1 MEPRWLIGEPASD
14 DQAGQQAEQA
24 KVDQEAEI
32 IEPVIQG
39 TYKGKTA
46 AQWREEAQACTRR
59 SGESF
64 DRCDTDGFLSQWA
77 DDTTAR
83 RYEMYARLAEKDGIW
98 EFPALFNLVGG
109 LVPDA
114 VWIKTKLNKWVW
126 RIGSGEA
133 VAWFDPSRAR
143 SGARRRANDAAKG
156 YQVGTIRARAYVA
169 SSGSGRG
176 LSGVMSVGFYIGRD
190 EDSPIEIVDNGTLG
204 TRYTDW

>member
-14 DQAGQQAEQA
+14 DQADQQAEQA

-59 SGESF
+59 SGESN
-64 DRCDTDGFLSQWA
+64 
-77 DDTTAR
+77 DTTAR
-83 RYEMYARLAEKDGIW
+83 KYMMYAQLAEKDGIW
-98 EFPALFNLVGG
+98 EFPALFSLTGG

-114 VWIKTKLNKWVW
+114 VWVKTKLNKWVW

-133 VAWFDPSRAR
+133 VRWFDPSRAR